1 MSLHSSLTRIPMLT
15 LLACLAFAAFAAGE
29 SEARD
34 CGGES
39 VRQPNGSGY
48 FTSMQVTN
56 ISCSYGKSFRRSHW
70 RCRTNSGSRPAGRCA
85 RRVRGFRC
93 TEDRSGSIETQIVSR
108 VRCRRGSQKIVFTY
122 DQPLG
127 D

>member
-48 FTSMQVTN
+48 FTSLAATR

-85 RRVRGFRC
+85 RVRGFRC
-93 TEDRSGSIETQIVSR
+93 SERRNSIPTEIDAR
-108 VRCRRGSQKIVFTY
+108 VTCRRGSQKIVYTY
-122 DQPLG
+122 SQPLG